1 MRVTTDFWV
10 SAVLRRVF
18 SAGGYGAVIQ
28 RGASDAGAVF
38 VIVRSRFGTATLHAP
53 RAQSDYAQ
61 ARPDDR
67 MFSSV
72 LTEADEG
79 AIEARLEK
87 ERRFDPDLWIVEIE
101 ADEQLVEE
109 LL

>member
-1 MRVTTDFWV
+1 MRVTADFWV

-18 SAGGYGAVIQ
+18 SAGGYGAVVK
-28 RGASDAGAVF
+28 RGAAEAGAVF

-53 RAQSDYAQ
+53 RAQADYTE
-61 ARPDDR
+61 ARPDER
-67 MFSSV
+67 MFSPV
-72 LTEADEG
+72 LTDADDD

-87 ERRFDPDLWIVEIE
+87 EKRFDPDLWIVEIE
-101 ADEQLVEE
+101 ADEGLVEE

>member
-18 SAGGYGAVIQ
+18 AAGGYGAVIK
-28 RGASDAGAVF
+28 RGASEAGATF
-38 VIVRSRFGTATLHAP
+38 VIVRSRFGLATLYAP
-53 RAQSDYAQ
+53 SAQSDYSEAQ
-61 ARPDDR
+61 PDER
-67 MFSSV
+67 MFSAV
-72 LTEADEG
+72 LTDADDEAID
-79 AIEARLEK
+79 ARLEK

-101 ADEQLVEE
+101 ADADLVEE

>member
-1 MRVTTDFWV
+1 MRVTTDLWV

-18 SAGGYGAVIQ
+18 AAGGYGAVIK
-28 RGASDAGAVF
+28 RGASEAGAVF

-67 MFSSV
+67 MFSPV
-72 LTEADEG
+72 LTDVDDD

-87 ERRFDPDLWIVEIE
+87 ERRFDPDLWVIEIE
-101 ADEQLVEE
+101 ADARLVEE

>member
-28 RGASDAGAVF
+28 RGASEAGAVF

-53 RAQSDYAQ
+53 RAQSDYSQ
-61 ARPDDR
+61 ARPDER
-67 MFSSV
+67 MFSPI
-72 LTEADEG
+72 LTDVDDET
-79 AIEARLEK
+79 IEARLEK

-101 ADEQLVEE
+101 ADERLVEE